1 MHSSYADF
9 VDEEESDTVTEEVAG
24 SLNEILT
31 RTRIPQLSSRE
42 QFNLADIIECVGT
55 VEKHQRS
62 IDDNA
67 SRFLLFWRQHVLRT
81 GHTAEGVPISWREIV
96 WAYHSGSQDI
106 LVDLVSRHFQNRM
119 TWQHAKECGM
129 FMWMTDLTALV
140 RCIDCF
146 MWLQLTPYSEPS
158 SKSLPATSTPNPKT
172 RIQWTAVYTISP

>member
-1 MHSSYADF
+1 MHSSYADY
-9 VDEEESDTVTEEVAG
+9 VDEEESYAITEEVAG
-24 SLNEILT
+24 SLNEILI

-81 GHTAEGVPISWREIV
+81 GHTADILPISWREIV

-106 LVDLVSRHFQNRM
+106 LIDLVSGHFQNRM
-119 TWQHAKECGM
+119 LWQHAKGSGM
-129 FMWMTDLTALV
+129 FMWTTDLTTLV
-140 RCIDCF
+140 H
-146 MWLQLTPYSEPS
+146 MV
-158 SKSLPATSTPNPKT
+158 
-172 RIQWTAVYTISP
+172 AV